1 MINEKNIVIQQID
14 ELSRNFYNYDNLINC
29 VNNINFKNKKIG
41 SIFKFNYLSYVS
53 VYSEIVNNNKYHLL
67 LNDGSIICFYY
78 QFDYS
83 NNIQKHSLYYI
94 PMPSENI
101 IQKFGSQAISSI
113 DELSPEILV
122 ELYDLLEKCIRID
135 YDLEG
140 KKNFTHTNVHLHYG
154 INEDKIRFP
163 IYSKVYPEEFVY
175 FILKYVYE
183 SDDERLEKLNL
194 KEAKSKELEDFEMNR
209 FYLNNI
215 LDSK

>member
-78 QFDYS
+78 QFDCS

-101 IQKFGSQAISSI
+101 IQKFGSQATSSI